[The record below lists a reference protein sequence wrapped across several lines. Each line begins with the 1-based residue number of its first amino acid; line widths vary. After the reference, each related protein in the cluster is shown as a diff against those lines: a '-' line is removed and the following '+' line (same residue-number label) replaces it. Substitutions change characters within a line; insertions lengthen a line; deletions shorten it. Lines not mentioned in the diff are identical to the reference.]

1 MLNTSQYLIM
11 KKSKEEILA
20 SFLKDIHA
28 EWVSAIP
35 ELTDAFEEIRF
46 VKGEYLTNNW
56 GELYLISEGIFGKYE
71 KTCPVRYAIRGE
83 SLMIPNHR
91 HNYQFIA
98 LSDCRTFMTT
108 RKQLYEINAKNPNLL
123 PIYIGLMEKQQ
134 NYLDYRQHLRDLPNI
149 DKYPF
154 LLEKYPNI
162 TKYVTQI
169 ELAQFMGM
177 SREYLRQQQ
186 RNYD

>member
-1 MLNTSQYLIM
+1 
-11 KKSKEEILA
+11 
-20 SFLKDIHA
+20 
-28 EWVSAIP
+28 
-35 ELTDAFEEIRF
+35 
-46 VKGEYLTNNW
+46 
-56 GELYLISEGIFGKYE
+56 
-71 KTCPVRYAIRGE
+71 
-83 SLMIPNHR
+83 
-91 HNYQFIA
+91 
-98 LSDCRTFMTT
+98 MTT

>member
-1 MLNTSQYLIM
+1 MR
-11 KKSKEEILA
+11 KSKEEILA
-20 SFLKDIHA
+20 SFLKDIHP

-35 ELTDAFEEIRF
+35 ELTDAFEEISF

-56 GELYLISEGIFGKYE
+56 GELYLIAEGMFGKYE
-71 KTCPVRYAIRGE
+71 KTCPVRYAISGE

-108 RKQLYEINAKNPNLL
+108 RKQLYAINVKNPKLF
-123 PIYIGLMEKQQ
+123 PIYASLMDKQQ
-134 NYLDYRQHLRDLPNI
+134 QYLDYRQQLRDLPNI

-154 LLEKYPNI
+154 LLQKYPNI
-162 TKYVTQI
+162 TQDVKQI
-169 ELAQFMGM
+169 ELAHFMGM
-177 SREYLRQQQ
+177 SRESLRQQQ

>member
-1 MLNTSQYLIM
+1 M

-91 HNYQFIA
+91 HNYQFIS